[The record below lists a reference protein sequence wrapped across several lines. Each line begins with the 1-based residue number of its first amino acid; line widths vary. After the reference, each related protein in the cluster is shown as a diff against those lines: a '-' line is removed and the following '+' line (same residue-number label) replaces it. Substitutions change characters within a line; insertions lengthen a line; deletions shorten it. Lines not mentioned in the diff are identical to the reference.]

1 MHGIGPVMLSLAAVG
16 FATALSVALYAALPH
31 SFLKYAE
38 RHGRFHGLGQDEPIR
53 SGTPADDRAASDD
66 RAVSE
71 GIPSGEGTPSGE
83 VLPEAALIGQTA

>member
-53 SGTPADDRAASDD
+53 SGTPADDRA
-66 RAVSE
+66 VSE